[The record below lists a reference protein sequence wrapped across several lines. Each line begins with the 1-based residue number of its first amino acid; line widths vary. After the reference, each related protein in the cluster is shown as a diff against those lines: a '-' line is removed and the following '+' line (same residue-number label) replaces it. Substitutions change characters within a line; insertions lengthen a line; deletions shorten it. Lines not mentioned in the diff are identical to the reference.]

1 MNVIRK
7 IKDRLMP
14 VKIFA
19 VQMEVVF
26 NMEDRVI
33 ANFPVTVEA
42 RTKFAAIASARKEI
56 SVRPGRAIAVKK
68 KLNGTKTSNV

>member
-1 MNVIRK
+1 MNIFKK

-14 VKIFA
+14 MKIYG

-42 RTKFAAIASARKEI
+42 RTKFAALARARKEI

-68 KLNGTKTSNV
+68 KLNGTQTSNV